1 MMHKILGLAVAATL
15 ALTVT
20 AEAHGPSRLKTDKSV
35 VLNATPDEVWEAIG
49 KFDDMSWHPAVDRTE
64 MTPEGAAADVP
75 DESTRI
81 LHLKAESGDP
91 TITEQLMAIDPEK
104 RQYKYMITD
113 VAVEV
118 LPVTNYSSTLQVKDK
133 DGKAE
138 VVWKGGFYRGY
149 PNNDPPA
156 ELNDDAAMAAVDGIY
171 QAGMDA
177 LAERF
182 GTAEWGFQPLP

>member
-1 MMHKILGLAVAATL
+1 MKRKLLAVALGAAL
-15 ALTVT
+15 AV
-20 AEAHGPSRLKTDKSV
+20 AGAAQAHGPSRQKAEMTE
-35 VLNATPDEVWEAIG
+35 VLNATPDEVWAAIG
-49 KFDDMSWHPAVDRTE
+49 RFDDMSWHPAVASTE
-64 MTPEGAAADVP
+64 MTPEGAPADVP
-75 DESTRI
+75 DQSTRI

-91 TITEQLMAIDPEK
+91 TITEQLIGRDPEK
-104 RQYKYMITD
+104 RMYKYMITD

-138 VVWKGGFYRGY
+138 VIWKGGFYRGF
-149 PNNDPPA
+149 PNNNPPDNLSD
-156 ELNDDAAMAAVDGIY
+156 EAAVAAVTGIY

-182 GTAEWGFQPLP
+182 GKVE

>member
-1 MMHKILGLAVAATL
+1 MMHMTLGLAAAAML
-15 ALTVT
+15 AF
-20 AEAHGPSRLKTDKSV
+20 APGAFAHGPSRLKAEQSV
-35 VLNATPDEVWEAIG
+35 VLDATPDEVWQVIG
-49 KFDDMSWHPAVDRTE
+49 KFDDMSWHPAVARTE
-64 MTPEGAAADVP
+64 MTPDGAPADIP
-75 DESTRI
+75 EESTRI
-81 LHLKAESGDP
+81 LHLNAESGDP
-91 TITEQLMAIDPEK
+91 TITERLMTIDPDK

-138 VVWKGGFYRGY
+138 VVWRGGFYRGF

-156 ELNDDAAMAAVDGIY
+156 DQNDDAAIAAVGGIY

-177 LAERF
+177 LVERF
-182 GTAEWGFQPLP
+182 GKAE

>member
-1 MMHKILGLAVAATL
+1 MMHRMLGLAVATTL
-15 ALTVT
+15 AFAIG
-20 AEAHGPSRLKTDKSV
+20 AEAHGPSRLKTEHTV
-35 VLNATPDEVWEAIG
+35 VLDATPDEVWQVIG
-49 KFDDMSWHPAVDRTE
+49 KFDDMSWHPAVARTE
-64 MTPEGAAADVP
+64 MTPEGAPADVP
-75 DESTRI
+75 EESTRV

-91 TITEQLMAIDPEK
+91 TITEKLMSIDPEK

-138 VVWKGGFYRGY
+138 VVWKGGFYRGF

-156 ELNDDAAMAAVDGIY
+156 ELNDDAAMAAVDGVY
-171 QAGMDA
+171 QAGIDA

-182 GTAEWGFQPLP
+182 GKAE